1 MSNSS
6 ENLEIVCTYTRIFT
20 LPSENSS
27 YAKATHSLITS
38 NNYLQ
43 VSNPPDWIENVIKP
57 IRQKF
62 PQDNFDVVRIR
73 GVENECDAYR
83 IQCNVCVRQFVIR
96 KGQMNFVNHLR
107 TKIHLNNKRIADKK
121 SESFVSESNI
131 EGTMNDLS
139 EQTQIYIIKD
149 KENEIGD
156 LNENR
161 KRPRSPSLKTESR
174 DVNDLAIQDKRQKL
188 APLGHI
194 INSNWESDDL
204 NRTNS
209 YLDTVLIQEPE
220 SLNRSSS
227 YMETVLNP
235 SPSLSREQSGI
246 MVDTT
251 ESNIIPFN
259 RTVSSLSSLCV
270 PFDNFSIGQDFE
282 SKQQQPQQ
290 QLYNPDG
297 STSMVQ
303 LAGLESIQPEYAPYQ
318 LTTLQDMQQDYDY
331 ATSLLQLAAQSM
343 QSEYEAYSTPVSQ
356 LSSQSYHTEYGL
368 DPTSIPQ
375 AFEQDVQPEYDINST
390 EIFPGSHSE
399 YVTNPESLSQIAN
412 FQSVSSNYGIDSSSV
427 LQCVQS
433 GHESNLGSISQSVIG
448 SEFDQN
454 MKSGHEIDFSS
465 LSQFNQDVKS
475 ESESESSLKPAS
487 QFDQNI
493 KDMEYMRELILPSS
507 SSPSLPL
514 PLPDQNIKSEYRDNI
529 ITFPQPT
536 QEVKS
541 EHGSDFGSFQ
551 SLDTIKDEGLAESDS
566 DCEVIDLTD
575 VTQVDPTG
583 VVKTEPVSNLPLHG
597 GFVSALSVSRD
608 PFPNF
613 TDSRDPFPNF
623 TDARESWNRGSSNNS
638 SDIHELIRM
647 IPLEEVNETPLEE
660 ASRKINSQNG
670 AVDGLR
676 IKLMDHQIVGVS
688 WMVDCEKKD
697 NGTRGGIL
705 ADDMG
710 LGKTIQ
716 TIATLVVNRSKSN
729 IKSTLI
735 VAPTAL
741 IHQWEA
747 EILDKTEPGT
757 FKIHVYHGPGKA
769 NLRELKKY
777 DIVITTY
784 QTLIRDLPDDPEEDK
799 GPMFRVTWFR
809 VVLDEAQNI
818 KNRLSRISKGC
829 AALNTIHRWCLTG
842 TPIQNQIDDL
852 YSYFRF
858 LRVFRYSEWSAF
870 RKEFGSTSERA
881 MRKIQAFL
889 RGILLRRTKDSKI
902 NGKPLLQLPEK
913 SVDMVCNEFSPDE
926 RQFYDALEKRSRV
939 IFNRYL
945 KAGSVLKNYAYI
957 LVLLLRLRQACNHPF
972 LTQVD
977 VGDVI
982 SISDNPQTGP
992 SKPMDPEQE
1001 LERAKQV
1008 LSDKI
1013 YERLIEKF
1021 MGDNPNEDCPICY
1034 DVIEKGMVTACGH
1047 IFCLGKLFGHTIV
1060 NSACFYLI
1068 IKMLTESARPNI
1080 DCIKN
1085 VFEGDNQA
1093 NVIDVEDR
1101 KCPLCR
1107 SPIKESDLI
1116 GVNAFT
1122 QLSQQKNSPDE
1133 EEVEL
1138 PTLSELLS
1146 QNTNP
1151 SDDGEDSEE
1160 PISNGNAF
1168 ASASEGTF
1176 VPSTKI
1182 NRLMHELA
1190 LGQEEDPGC
1199 KTIVFSQWTSMLDLI
1214 EEPISKAGYKFCR
1227 YDGTMDAKERTKAI
1241 QKLSNDPEILIMLV
1255 SLKAGGVGLNL
1266 TKANRVIMLDCW
1278 WNPSIEDQA
1287 VDRVHRIGQ
1296 QKNVVVKRL
1305 TIKESIEDRI
1315 LVLQEKKRQLAAGAL
1330 GEGDLRVGRLT
1341 LDDLIY
1347 LFR

>member
-6 ENLEIVCTYTRIFT
+6 DNLEIV
-20 LPSENSS
+20 S
-27 YAKATHSLITS
+27 H
-38 NNYLQ
+38 
-43 VSNPPDWIENVIKP
+43 PPDWIENVIKP

-96 KGQMNFVNHLR
+96 KGQMNFANHLR

-121 SESFVSESNI
+121 SSSLVSESNI

-251 ESNIIPFN
+251 ESNTIPFN

-270 PFDNFSIGQDFE
+270 PFDNFSINQDFE
-282 SKQQQPQQ
+282 SKQQQQQ

-297 STSMVQ
+297 STSMMQ

-318 LTTLQDMQQDYDY
+318 LTTLQDMQPDYDY
-331 ATSLLQLAAQSM
+331 ATSLLQLAAQGM

-356 LSSQSYHTEYGL
+356 LSSQSYHNEYGL
-368 DPTSIPQ
+368 DSTSILQ
-375 AFEQDVQPEYDINST
+375 AFEQDVQPEYEINST

-399 YVTNPESLSQIAN
+399 YMTNPESLSQLAN
-412 FQSVSSNYGIDSSSV
+412 FQTVSSNYGIDSSSV

-433 GHESNLGSISQSVIG
+433 GHESNLGSSVIG

-465 LSQFNQDVKS
+465 LSQFNRD
-475 ESESESSLKPAS
+475 
-487 QFDQNI
+487 
-493 KDMEYMRELILPSS
+493 
-507 SSPSLPL
+507 
-514 PLPDQNIKSEYRDNI
+514 NIKSEYGDNI

-536 QEVKS
+536 QEVKF
-541 EHGSDFGSFQ
+541 ERESDFGSFK
-551 SLDTIKDEGLAESDS
+551 SLDTIKDEGSVTETDS
-566 DCEVIDLTD
+566 ECEVIDLTN
-575 VTQVDPTG
+575 VTQVDQTG

-697 NGTRGGIL
+697 NDTKGGIL

-757 FKIHVYHGPGKA
+757 FRVHVYHGPGKA

-858 LRVFRYSEWSAF
+858 LRVVRYSEWSVF

-982 SISDNPQTGP
+982 SMPDNPQTGP

-1047 IFCLGKLFGHTIV
+1047 IFCL
-1060 NSACFYLI
+1060 
-1068 IKMLTESARPNI
+1068 
-1080 DCIKN
+1080 DCIKS

-1107 SPIKESDLI
+1107 SPIKENDLI

-1122 QLSQQKNSPDE
+1122 QLTQQKNSPEE

-1151 SDDGEDSEE
+1151 SDDGEDSKE
-1160 PISNGNAF
+1160 PLPSGNAF
-1168 ASASEGTF
+1168 AGASEGTF

-1182 NRLMHELA
+1182 ERLMHELA
-1190 LGQEEDPGC
+1190 LGQQEDPGC

-1214 EEPISKAGYKFCR
+1214 EEPIRNAGYKFCR